1 MESVIGLP
9 RDVLELVVDVLI
21 SFMKP
26 LPLEAL
32 ATEDY
37 CVTQVDGYGVERHTL
52 QNMSLVHRTWTEVVR
67 RGFWHRVIFRARD
80 LNASGISALAPNCM
94 LIRELALIGSGSD
107 EGPYWTNFTALLLQ
121 SPNLRKLYI
130 DMEVQGPTE
139 AGFLQLMQ
147 QLRLCSHLESLWLA
161 GDMEDCYKEIL
172 LTVSC
177 LPRLKSLV
185 LDTVVSTE
193 EDIDALR
200 ELEPPKNL
208 KSVALVDC
216 LDWQYASWLIRPRE
230 DHFILDLA
238 FSIEYPDQLE
248 EEPDSVEYFH
258 HCLRHLRALYIST
271 SSTDG
276 ESEQAIHSDCLTAL
290 LKRTREL
297 TDFALTASTLRTS
310 SLHLPNTV
318 KIFHIHH
325 DVQLGSY
332 LSRDSNLL
340 KENDRNIAAII
351 SESHPIISSDPSGSH
366 LRQVVISFT
375 YDGSGITDHVRS
387 RFRNEVFVETQLACS
402 LAGVALIFETYAS
415 PYFGIL
421 PETDP
426 FAS

>member
-9 RDVLELVVDVLI
+9 RDILELIVDVLI

-52 QNMSLVHRTWTEVVR
+52 RNMSLVHRTWTEVVR
-67 RGFWHRVIFRARD
+67 RGLWHRAIFRARD
-80 LNASGISALAPNCM
+80 MNTSGVFAYAPNCA

-107 EGPYWTNFTALLLQ
+107 EEPYWANFTTMLHQ

-147 QLRLCSHLESLWLA
+147 QLRLCSQLESLWLA

-172 LTVSC
+172 LAISC

-193 EDIDALR
+193 EDIEALR
-200 ELEPPKNL
+200 ELEPPMNL
-208 KSVALVDC
+208 QSVALFDC

-230 DHFILDLA
+230 GHFILDLA

-248 EEPDSVEYFH
+248 EEPDSIEHFH
-258 HCLRHLRALYIST
+258 QCLRHLRTLYIST

-276 ESEQAIHSDCLTAL
+276 ESEQAIHGDCLTEL
-290 LKRTREL
+290 LKRTRGL
-297 TDFALTASTLRTS
+297 TGFALTASMLRTS
-310 SLHLPNTV
+310 SLRLPNTV
-318 KIFHIHH
+318 KFFHIHH
-325 DVQLGSY
+325 DVQLGSF
-332 LSRDSNLL
+332 LSRDSDML
-340 KENDRNIAAII
+340 KENDRNIATII
-351 SESHPIISSDPSGSH
+351 TESRPIASSDPSGSH

-375 YDGSGITDHVRS
+375 YDGSGITDRIIS

-402 LAGVALIFETYAS
+402 LAGVVLIFETYAS

-421 PETDP
+421 PEIGP